1 MAYTKKD
8 LLSALE
14 KVGSIQFTEAEAEA
28 MADLFA
34 EDEVSGFAK
43 GQRTRGW
50 QLEIEGVTQGFTV
63 EIDGISAGQYRLGF
77 TLNEE
82 LLA

>member
-1 MAYTKKD
+1 MAYTKED

-14 KVGSIQFTEAEAEA
+14 KVGSIEFTESEAEA

-34 EDEVSGFAK
+34 QDEVAGFA
-43 GQRTRGW
+43 QRPRARGW
-50 QLEIEGVTQGFTV
+50 QLEIEGVPQGFMV
-63 EIDGISAGQYRLGF
+63 EISGVEAGFKLGF

-82 LLA
+82 LL